1 MPIKFKAYFCN
12 TFYSSFPTSD
22 LVETEN
28 PKVSKNRLWVS
39 IHNEARFKSL
49 SDFQKE

>member
-1 MPIKFKAYFCN
+1 MPISFREYFCN

-22 LVETEN
+22 LVETEY
-28 PKVSKNRLWVS
+28 PKVSKDRKWVS
-39 IHNEARFKSL
+39 IDNDARFKSL

>member
-1 MPIKFKAYFCN
+1 MPLSFKEYFCN

-22 LVETEN
+22 LIETEY
-28 PKVSKNRLWVS
+28 PKVSKERNWVN
-39 IHNEARFKSL
+39 IDNDARFKDL